1 MTLNFLSFLNFLN
14 FLNFKLKNMASL
26 LEIELA
32 KLKTVIVKIGVLSE
46 NQIIE
51 AMKSLL
57 SDPNA
62 TTKKLKKTENK
73 IDKLDVKIDEICQNI
88 FALQQ
93 PVASDLRFI
102 ISAMQISSEIERI
115 GDLAISVIKNSKNVK
130 EKYDL
135 IIKFDIASIAKNIEL
150 ITKKTNECFDK
161 QQEKTIGEIFLL
173 NKNIRVETQ
182 QVIENIISEMKT
194 NSKAVGSGT
203 NLILALKH
211 LERIGEH
218 CTNIAESIY
227 FVINAKT
234 IKHEKTKIE

>member
-1 MTLNFLSFLNFLN
+1 
-14 FLNFKLKNMASL
+14 MASL

-32 KLKTVIVKIGVLSE
+32 KLKNVIIKIGILSE
-46 NQIIE
+46 NQIVE

-102 ISAMQISSEIERI
+102 MSAMQISGEIERI
-115 GDLAISVIKNSKNVK
+115 GDLAISVIESSKNVK

-135 IIKFDIASIAKNIEL
+135 VVKFNVAA
-150 ITKKTNECFDK
+150 ITKNVEAITEKTNECFET
-161 QQEKTIGEIFLL
+161 QQEKAIEEIFAL
-173 NKNIRVETQ
+173 NKLIRVETEK
-182 QVIENIISEMKT
+182 VIEEIVIEMKVNPKT
-194 NSKAVGSGT
+194 VGSGT

-227 FVINAKT
+227 FVVNAKT
-234 IKHEKTKIE
+234 IKHEKTKF

>member
-1 MTLNFLSFLNFLN
+1 
-14 FLNFKLKNMASL
+14 MASL
-26 LEIELA
+26 LEIELT
-32 KLKTVIVKIGVLSE
+32 KLKNAIIKIGILSE
-46 NQIIE
+46 SQIAE
-51 AMKSLL
+51 AMKTLL
-57 SDPNA
+57 SDPN
-62 TTKKLKKTENK
+62 TKSKKLKKNENK

-102 ISAMQISSEIERI
+102 MSAMQISSEIERI
-115 GDLAISVIKNSKNVK
+115 GDLAISVIKSSKSVK

-135 IIKFDIASIAKNIEL
+135 VVKFNVASITKNVEA
-150 ITKKTNECFDK
+150 ITEKTNECFET
-161 QQEKTIGEIFLL
+161 QQEKTIEEIFAL
-173 NKNIRVETQ
+173 NKAIRVATEK
-182 QVIENIISEMKT
+182 VIEEIVVEMKL

-234 IKHEKTKIE
+234 IKHEKTKFE

>member
-1 MTLNFLSFLNFLN
+1 
-14 FLNFKLKNMASL
+14 MASL

-32 KLKTVIVKIGVLSE
+32 KLKNVIIKIGILSE
-46 NQIIE
+46 NQIVE

-102 ISAMQISSEIERI
+102 MSAMQISSEIERI

-135 IIKFDIASIAKNIEL
+135 VVKFNVASIAKNVEL
-150 ITKKTNECFDK
+150 ITEKTNECFEI
-161 QQEKTIGEIFLL
+161 QQEKIIEEIFAL
-173 NKNIRVETQ
+173 NKSIRVATEK
-182 QVIENIISEMKT
+182 VIEEIVVEMKV
-194 NSKAVGSGT
+194 NPKAISSGT

-234 IKHEKTKIE
+234 IKHEKTKFE

>member
-1 MTLNFLSFLNFLN
+1 
-14 FLNFKLKNMASL
+14 MASL

-32 KLKTVIVKIGVLSE
+32 KLKTAIIKIGILSE

-57 SDPNA
+57 SDPEA
-62 TTKKLKKTENK
+62 KEKHVKKTESK
-73 IDKLDVKIDEICQNI
+73 IDKLDIKIDEICQNV

-102 ISAMQISSEIERI
+102 MSAMQISSEIERI
-115 GDLAISVIKNSKNVK
+115 GDLAVSVIKSSKNVK

-135 IIKFDIASIAKNIEL
+135 VVKFNIES
-150 ITKKTNECFDK
+150 ITKDVIAITEKTNECFET
-161 QQEKTIGEIFLL
+161 QTEKTIGEIFSL
-173 NKNIRVETQ
+173 NKNIRVQGEKI
-182 QVIENIISEMKT
+182 IEELISEMKE
-194 NSKAVGSGT
+194 NPKSVGSGT

-218 CTNIAESIY
+218 CTNIAESVY
-227 FVINAKT
+227 FVINAKM
-234 IKHEKTKIE
+234 IKHEKTKID

>member
-1 MTLNFLSFLNFLN
+1 
-14 FLNFKLKNMASL
+14 MASL

-32 KLKTVIVKIGVLSE
+32 KLKTAIIKIGILSE
-46 NQIIE
+46 NQIVE

-57 SDPNA
+57 SDPNIA
-62 TTKKLKKTENK
+62 EKSIKKTESK
-73 IDKLDVKIDEICQNI
+73 IDKLDVKIDEICQNV

-102 ISAMQISSEIERI
+102 MSAMQISSEIERI

-135 IIKFDIASIAKNIEL
+135 VVKFNVEI
-150 ITKKTNECFDK
+150 ITKDVITITEKTNECFET
-161 QQEKTIGEIFLL
+161 QTEKTIGEIFAL
-173 NKNIRVETQ
+173 NKSIRVECEK
-182 QVIENIISEMKT
+182 VIENIISEMKE
-194 NSKAVGSGT
+194 NPKSVGSGT

-218 CTNIAESIY
+218 CTNIAESVY
-227 FVINAKT
+227 FVINSKT